1 MLPTHSACVTPTAVA
16 MTPPMVAPIGMV
28 PQTMK
33 RIVAFM
39 RPCIRSGVM
48 DCRRETWLML

>member
-1 MLPTHSACVTPTAVA
+1 MLPIHSACVTPTAVA
-16 MTPPMVAPIGMV
+16 MTPPMVAPTGMV
-28 PQTMK
+28 PHTMK

-48 DCRRETWLML
+48 DWRSDTWLML